1 MEILRDDSYRVE
13 GNREAG
19 RWRENN
25 DEENRGSG
33 TADDAGGEGG
43 HVFGQ

>member
-1 MEILRDDSYRVE
+1 MEIMRDDSYQVE
-13 GNREAG
+13 GNREVK

-25 DEENRGSG
+25 DEENRRTG